1 MAIYYLEVDDEITSA
16 AARIRD
22 SSDERIA
29 LVLSGGSRVATSR
42 INFRL
47 LAGEAR
53 HRNKR
58 LAIIAADPAVQSV
71 ARSAELP
78 VYASV
83 GEYERAEAAFASG
96 IEGRSSSEASDA
108 LDQFALTAGSTAGAG
123 QTGRA
128 GATRV
133 PAGPSANGAGKGR
146 RLISRSLMAGIA
158 ALVVVMVAAAGF
170 FFYPSA
176 TVTLTLREEPLG
188 PTTVSVKVDPSVS
201 APNDQAGTVPG
212 VSKAF
217 QVEASGTF
225 DATGQNV
232 VDTAAGGTVTFWSNN
247 TYLAVP
253 ILAGTQVTT
262 ASGIA
267 FVTTSTV
274 TVPTATVSGQRIT
287 PGARDVAVAAVNKGL
302 SGNVPAGAIVNAP
315 ASLASALVGSHP
327 VTNKSATTGGTHTV
341 TPQIQQS
348 DIDGAEATLGAQL
361 EANFKEALKA
371 PGAVP
376 SGSTLFADSAQLGV
390 ATCNPDPAGL
400 LNQDVASF
408 QVGCQASGTATMAD
422 MTTVRSLAERRVGAA
437 VRTGYSLV
445 ENSITTSAGVPIGQG
460 PTVVVPVTVE
470 GAQVPAV
477 DVNLLRSSI
486 LGKSVADVRSLLS
499 QYGQVDIAVSPGWA
513 STMPSFDFRI
523 SFQLTVPSA
532 QPSLGSS
539 PSGGSAA
546 TRGPVVPPATRAAPT
561 TAGASPTGSVAASP
575 TPGVTESPPAGVSA
589 SPSTAPFGTPSASPT
604 TGPVPSA

>member
-1 MAIYYLEVDDEITSA
+1 MAIYYLDIDDEITSA

-22 SSDERIA
+22 SSDDRIA

-47 LAGEAR
+47 LAREAK
-53 HRNKR
+53 HRGKR
-58 LAIIAADPAVQSV
+58 LAIIAADPSVQSV
-71 ARSAELP
+71 AGSAELP
-78 VYASV
+78 VYATV
-83 GEYERAEAAFASG
+83 GDYERAEAAFARG
-96 IEGRSSSEASDA
+96 IEGRSSTEVSDA
-108 LDQFALTAGSTAGAG
+108 LDELALTVGSTAGAG
-123 QTGRA
+123 QAGRG

-133 PAGPSANGAGKGR
+133 PAGPSANGARKGR
-146 RLISRSLMAGIA
+146 RRIPRSLVAGIA
-158 ALVVVMVAAAGF
+158 ALVVVLIAAAGF

-176 TVTLTLREEPLG
+176 TVALTLREEPLG
-188 PTTVSVKVDPSVS
+188 PMTVSVKVDPNVP

-212 VSKAF
+212 LSKSF
-217 QVEASGTF
+217 PVEASGTF

-232 VDTAAGGTVTFWSNN
+232 VDTAASGTVTFSSFN

-287 PGARDVAVAAVNKGL
+287 PGTRDVAVAAVNKGL
-302 SGNVPAGAIVNAP
+302 SGNVAAGAIINAP

-348 DIDGAEATLGAQL
+348 DIDGAEASLLAQL
-361 EANFKEALKA
+361 IANFKEALKA

-390 ATCNPDPAGL
+390 ATCTPDPAGL
-400 LNQDVASF
+400 LSQNVASF
-408 QVGCQASGTATMAD
+408 QVDCQASGTATTAD
-422 MTTVRSLAERRVGAA
+422 MTTVRSLAERRVRAA

-445 ENSITTSAGVPIGQG
+445 ENSITTSTGVPIAQG
-460 PTVVVPVTVE
+460 TTVVVPVTVS
-470 GAQVPAV
+470 GSQVPTL
-477 DVNLLRSSI
+477 DVNQLRSSI
-486 LGKSVADVRSLLS
+486 LGKSVADARSLLS
-499 QYGQVDIAVSPGWA
+499 QYGQVNIAVSPGWA

-523 SFQLTVPSA
+523 NFQLVLPSTQPSPGA
-532 QPSLGSS
+532 SPSLGS
-539 PSGGSAA
+539 GS
-546 TRGPVVPPATRAAPT
+546 TRGPAVPPATRAAPP
-561 TAGASPTGSVAASP
+561 TALASPSGSVAGSP
-575 TPGVTESPPAGVSA
+575 TPGVTGSPSAGVSE
-589 SPSTAPFGTPSASPT
+589 SPSTAPSGTPSASPT
-604 TGPVPSA
+604 PSPSPSA